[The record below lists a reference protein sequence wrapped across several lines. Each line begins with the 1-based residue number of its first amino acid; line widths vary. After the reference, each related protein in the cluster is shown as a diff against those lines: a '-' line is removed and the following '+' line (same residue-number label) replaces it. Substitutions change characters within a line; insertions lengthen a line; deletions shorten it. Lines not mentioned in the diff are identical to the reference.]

1 MFKSLLL
8 AATASGLVVSGLAV
22 SGAAHA
28 ADGAALVSDPTWR
41 RLLGY
46 HGKDSHSDVI
56 SATFFLSPQGAQD
69 PQAELDAT
77 LAAMAMPAGD
87 NPDRHA
93 QCRFRGRYVWLQS
106 RHALPAD
113 LPVISCPAFEKWRGE
128 KPVTGASIVFASG
141 DLSNPATFYGHML
154 LRLTTD
160 GASPGDALLENTI
173 SNGAY
178 FPPSENGFVYV
189 VRGLSGQYR
198 ATYSNMTF
206 FMHLHR
212 YNEKQMRDVWE
223 YKLAL
228 TQAQADLLAAHAFEL
243 QGVYNRY
250 YFLRQNCAY
259 RIIDLIDVAT
269 GLDLMPDKPWIM
281 PVDVLDT
288 LSSAQNGNQPLVAR
302 VERLDSRKTRL
313 KTKYVALT
321 SAEKARVAAYLRTPK
336 TGTETD
342 VAGLDAH
349 SQGRVIETLL
359 DYYSAESFEA
369 KDMQPA
375 DEAARRDLLLARM
388 RRPAGGA
395 DFGHAT
401 PPLKPHEGQKSSMT
415 QFGLMGNSAQGTGMD
430 ARIRFAY
437 DDFLSVTP
445 GALPY
450 SELSFGDIRLES
462 DGRKL
467 TLRALDAVR
476 ITTLNLSQ
484 TGLPGQGGF
493 AWRLRLAADQERL
506 SCSDCLAGVAEAN
519 VGKSAWLGRSL
530 VGYAMIGGRL
540 VGPNARFGAMQTGM
554 TLGLVHNAT
563 QPWRTMA
570 EFAAWQDL
578 SQAGH
583 PLVQAK
589 IETRYAVARNLDVYG
604 ELRTE
609 DDGRR
614 TDRNWRTGLALY
626 W

>member
-1 MFKSLLL
+1 MLKSLIL
-8 AATASGLVVSGLAV
+8 AATVSGLMV
-22 SGAAHA
+22 SGTAHA
-28 ADGAALVSDPTWR
+28 TGSASLASDPTWR
-41 RLLGY
+41 GLLGY
-46 HGKDSHSDVI
+46 HGKDTHSDVI
-56 SATFFLSPQGAQD
+56 SEGFFLSPQGAHD

-77 LAAMAMPAGD
+77 LVAMAAPAGD
-87 NPDRHA
+87 NPDQHA

-113 LPVISCPAFEKWRGE
+113 IPAVHCEVFEKWRGP
-128 KPVTGASIVFASG
+128 KPVTGASIIFASG

-160 GASPGDALLENTI
+160 SASPGDALLENTI

-223 YKLAL
+223 YKLSL
-228 TQAQADLLAAHAFEL
+228 TQDQADLLAAHAFEL

-259 RIIDLIDVAT
+259 RIVDLIDVAT
-269 GLDLMPDKPWIM
+269 GQDLMPDKPWIM
-281 PVDVLDT
+281 PVDTLDG
-288 LSSAQNGNQPLVAR
+288 LSRARNGDRPLVAS

-321 SAEKARVAAYLRTPK
+321 SAEKGRVTAYLRTPK
-336 TGTETD
+336 AGAEAD
-342 VAGLDAH
+342 VAGLDTR

-369 KDMQPA
+369 NTIQPA
-375 DEAARRDLLLARM
+375 DEAARRDLLVARL

-395 DFGHAT
+395 DFGNPA

-415 QFGLMGNSAQGTGMD
+415 QFGLMGNSALGTGMD

-437 DDFLSVTP
+437 DDFLSITP

-462 DGRKL
+462 DGRKV

-506 SCSDCLAGVAEAN
+506 SCNDCLAGVAEAN

-530 VGYAMIGGRL
+530 VGYAMVGGRL
-540 VGPNARFGAMQTGM
+540 VGPNAKYGAVQTGV

-583 PLVQAK
+583 PLVQARV
-589 IETRYAVARNLDVYG
+589 ETRYAVAQDVDVYG
-604 ELRTE
+604 ELRAE
-609 DDGRR
+609 YDGHR
-614 TDRNWRTGLALY
+614 TDRQWRTGLALY